1 LNEKSNYN
9 KIHMLDFFFN
19 FKMNNLFDV
28 VKISL
33 SLKFKVDRLNI
44 TLVSII

>member
-1 LNEKSNYN
+1 
-9 KIHMLDFFFN
+9 MLDFFFN